1 MMATKKLTTFLGQ
14 NPYDK
19 SIKWPEWKLQAYCVQ
34 ELRRLG
40 YMVAGDQNQA
50 KRGYK
55 AAAVAKA
62 TGMLAGEPD
71 MRVYMPAGV
80 VVFFE
85 LKTDK
90 GRLSDAQKIL
100 HDKLRGLGHRVFTV
114 WAQTPGEA
122 FNEVYRLILGLHG

>member
-1 MMATKKLTTFLGQ
+1 MLLGQ

-19 SIKWPEWKLQAYCVQ
+19 TVKWPEWKLQAYCVQ

-71 MRVYMPAGV
+71 MRVYLPLGQVA
-80 VVFFE
+80 FFE

-90 GRLSDAQKIL
+90 GRLSDAQKAVHSRL
-100 HDKLRGLGHRVFTV
+100 KTLGHFVRTV
-114 WAQTPGEA
+114 YAATPGEA
-122 FNEVYRLILGLHG
+122 FNEVYTHLRGMYSGNVREVE